1 MTRGEIFRL
10 ASRRGTRGREQK
22 GPRYC
27 VVVQADELLPFNT
40 VVVAPTST
48 RAPEATFRPA
58 ITISGVKARVM
69 IDQVS
74 AIDLTRLG
82 SSAGRLEAAELRAV
96 DEALALVLGL

>member
-1 MTRGEIFRL
+1 MTRGEVFRL
-10 ASRRGTRGREQK
+10 SSPRGTRGREQR
-22 GPRYC
+22 GARFC

-48 RAPEATFRPA
+48 RAPAATFRPA
-58 ITISGVKARVM
+58 ITVSGVRTRVM
-69 IDQVS
+69 VDQVS

-82 SSAGRLEAAELRAV
+82 GSAGRLEAGELRAV